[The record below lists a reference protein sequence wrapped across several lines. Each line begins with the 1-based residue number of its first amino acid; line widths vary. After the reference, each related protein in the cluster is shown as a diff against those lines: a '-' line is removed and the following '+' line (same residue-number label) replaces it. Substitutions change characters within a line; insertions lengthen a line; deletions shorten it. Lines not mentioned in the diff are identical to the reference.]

1 MLYQTNLKGTQWF
14 QVVCKI
20 IVSNRIPKSGT
31 NIRECNT
38 KKIYLISI
46 SKRKIIKKTFREW
59 NI

>member
-1 MLYQTNLKGTQWF
+1 MTSK
-14 QVVCKI
+14 VVCKI

-46 SKRKIIKKTFREW
+46 SKRKIIKKTFRE
-59 NI
+59 